1 MSEGNEAQNEASNG
15 TNMIELGIQ
24 AVVKDAVDAKFNDW
38 MQSGFDPSAINPTKL
53 SDEQIEQAK
62 EAIMQD
68 VLENID
74 LQQVA
79 DRLEEID
86 DLDWIRRPIER
97 LLGSGYIDLDD
108 YIDADSILYQMS
120 EWELWDKISDRI
132 DYDEM
137 AAHLEIESQ
146 VMDAMRDYA
155 DGQGCEEVGRLAWR
169 GIEYIMDKKDEN
181 CQHVILKR
189 EEYDRIME
197 VVNMIK
203 PLPPQPPT
211 NREIVD
217 ELVATMDIAELQTM
231 ISLSVTVQK
240 EKAQAEAEAEATVE
254 SE

>member
-38 MQSGFDPSAINPTKL
+38 MQSGFDPSAINTKL
-53 SDEQIEQAK
+53 SEEQIEQAK
-62 EAIMQD
+62 EAIVQD
-68 VLENID
+68 VID
-74 LQQVA
+74 NLDYDVI
-79 DRLEEID
+79 RSNLEESEN
-86 DLDWIRRPIER
+86 LDWLQTAIGR
-97 LLGSGYIDLDD
+97 LLRNGYIDLDD
-108 YIDADSILYQMS
+108 YIDANTILYNMD
-120 EWELWDKISDRI
+120 EYDLYEKISDRI
-132 DYDEM
+132 DYDDI
-137 AAHLEIESQ
+137 AQHIDIESQ
-146 VMDAMRDYA
+146 VTDAMRNYS
-155 DGQGCEEVGRLAWR
+155 DGDGCEEVGRLAWR
-169 GIEYIMDKKDEN
+169 GLEYMADDPN
-181 CQHVILKR
+181 NDRVLLSR
-189 EEYDRIME
+189 EDYDRIME

-240 EKAQAEAEAEATVE
+240 EKANAEAQAETQNAAE